1 MSPVVLDTEPTVAA
15 VAELARVKLTATAAA
30 AATGVP
36 NTEFLRFVTLV
47 DGTWIPVRGYERV
60 DAEPGTVRVA
70 FDYESPPNTTRE
82 YAVQAGRT
90 LSGADIISARSLV
103 AKVAMGLDSSW
114 IKDPLDPTANMAVEI
129 FRGRGRDEIGELT
142 STERRDDR
150 VPIGQ
155 RFGTVISDVIEGKK
169 FERAFTLYGN
179 DQLDRF
185 EDLRNRRRTLLLQ
198 NQHGR
203 GRRAQYYF
211 RFGKQLRESQ
221 LVTQGFETNPIY
233 RVTVEMDERPR
244 P

>member
-1 MSPVVLDTEPTVAA
+1 VSPVVLDTEPTVAV
-15 VAELARVKLTATAAA
+15 VAQLARVKLTATAAA

-47 DGTWIPVRGYERV
+47 DGAWIPVRGYERV

-70 FDYESPPNTTRE
+70 YYYEPYPNTETL
-82 YAVQAGRT
+82 YAVHAGRN
-90 LSGADIISARSLV
+90 LSGADIITQRSLE

-169 FERAFTLYGN
+169 FERTFTLYGD
-179 DQLDRF
+179 DQLNRF
-185 EDLRNRRRTLLLQ
+185 EDLRDRKRTLLLQ

-233 RVTVEMDERPR
+233 RVTIEMDERPR

>member
-1 MSPVVLDTEPTVAA
+1 MPVVLDTEPTVAA

-70 FDYESPPNTTRE
+70 YYYEPYPNTETQ
-82 YAVQAGRT
+82 YAVHAGRS
-90 LSGADIISARSLV
+90 LSGADIITDRSLV
-103 AKVAMGLDSSW
+103 AKVAMGLASSW

-129 FRGRGRDEIGELT
+129 FRGRGQDEIAELT

-155 RFGTVISDVIEGKK
+155 RFGTVISDVIEGER
-169 FERAFTLYGN
+169 FERTFTLYG
-179 DQLDRF
+179 DAQLDAF
-185 EDLRNRRRTLLLQ
+185 EELRDRRRTLLFQ
-198 NQHGR
+198 DQHGR
-203 GRRAQYYF
+203 GKRAQHYV
-211 RFGKQLRESQ
+211 RLGKQRRIAK

-233 RVTVEMDERPR
+233 RVTIEMDEHPR

>member
-15 VAELARVKLTATAAA
+15 VAQLARVKLTATAAA

-47 DGTWIPVRGYERV
+47 EGEWIPVRGYERL
-60 DAEPGTVRVA
+60 DAEPGTVREA
-70 FDYESPPNTTRE
+70 FYYEADPNTERLF
-82 YAVQAGRT
+82 AVQSGRS
-90 LSGADIISARSLV
+90 LSGADIVSARSPSAAV
-103 AKVAMGLDSSW
+103 TMGLSSSW
-114 IKDPLDPTANMAVEI
+114 IKDPLVPTANMAVEV
-129 FRGRGRDEIGELT
+129 FRGRGDEIGEMT

-155 RFGTVISDVIEGKK
+155 RFATVISDVIEGET
-169 FERAFTLYGN
+169 FERTFTLYG

-185 EDLRNRRRTLLLQ
+185 EDLRDRRRTLLFQ
-198 NQHGR
+198 DQHGR
-203 GRRAQYYF
+203 GRRAQHYF
-211 RFGKQLRESQ
+211 RFGKQRRLSK

-233 RVTVEMDERPR
+233 RVTVEMAERPR

>member
-1 MSPVVLDTEPTVAA
+1 MSPVVLDTESTVAA

-47 DGTWIPVRGYERV
+47 DDVWIPVWGYERV

-70 FDYESPPNTTRE
+70 FDYEAPPNTTRG

-90 LSGADIISARSLV
+90 LSGADIISARSTTAAV
-103 AKVAMGLDSSW
+103 TMGLSSSW
-114 IKDPLDPTANMAVEI
+114 LKDPLDPTANMAVEI
-129 FRGRGRDEIGELT
+129 FRGRGQDEIGELA

-155 RFGTVISDVIEGKK
+155 RYGTIISDVIEGKK
-169 FERAFTLYGN
+169 FERTFTLYGD

-185 EDLRNRRRTLLLQ
+185 ENLRDRKRTLLLQ

-233 RVTVEMDERPR
+233 RVTIEMDERPR